1 MNDQQSGWPQPAP
14 YSQGADPSLLVGG
27 PYAVTMGNRGTPPL
41 PSQALVFTTDDGTVV
56 ELPRLPSAMG
66 SFKYR
71 YRYEVDSSDH
81 RSSWTEVLPSGTGG
95 YGFQASL
102 DATWTVTAPGQVV
115 RRNIRTVAAGDAA
128 VALAIRNLLWPHA
141 GLYPIDRLADFDTF
155 VRSSFCA
162 NCHSLPE
169 GLTVSALTV
178 GLSLDQEAI
187 DHLRALRQAAEKQRL
202 LQVEHQTDR
211 TRQQLEQ
218 VLQADRENAIRQAA
232 RGDGGILIHLIAQD
246 PGKLREIMLDLGQRQ
261 DVAAERKIKTLRDL
275 IEAKLI
281 QPAEAQQMW
290 QDMHRPAPLFGP
302 EPSAALPQAGPPA
315 QLMPGA
321 FSPSPAPSA
330 APSAPASPATGYPAA
345 PPPSAPQAQV
355 VAGVVLGPA
364 QNPAPPRPR
373 VRSFAQP
380 PPGTP
385 AAPAPTPTKAPAAPA
400 APAPHGPGARR
411 SANRGPATQT
421 PATQTPA
428 TQTPAIQGP
437 AAQGPATQAPPPT
450 TPPPNTPASA
460 PGSAAPPAQQGNTG
474 GGSSNVVGTTP
485 VGSNRRPRKDGK
497 RI

>member
-1 MNDQQSGWPQPAP
+1 MNDQQSGWPQRAP
-14 YSQGADPSLLVGG
+14 YSQGVDPSLLVGG
-27 PYAVTMGNRGTPPL
+27 PFAVTMGNRGTPPL

-71 YRYEVDSSDH
+71 YRYEVDTSDH
-81 RSSWTEVLPSGTGG
+81 RSSWMEVLPSGTGG
-95 YGFQASL
+95 YCFQASL
-102 DATWTVTAPGQVV
+102 DTTWTVTAPSEVV
-115 RRNIRTVAAGDAA
+115 RRNISTVADGDAT

-141 GLYPIDRLADFDTF
+141 GLYPIDRLADFDAF

-162 NCHSLPE
+162 GCHSLPE

-178 GLSLDQEAI
+178 GLSLDQEAT
-187 DHLRALRQAAEKQRL
+187 DHLRALRQAAERQRL

-232 RGDGGILIHLIAQD
+232 QGDGGILIHLIAQD

-290 QDMHRPAPLFGP
+290 QDMHSPAPLLGP
-302 EPSAALPQAGPPA
+302 EPSAALQQTAPPA

-321 FSPSPAPSA
+321 FSPSPMPSA
-330 APSAPASPATGYPAA
+330 APSLPYSPTSSATNYPAV
-345 PPPSAPQAQV
+345 PSPSVPQAQV
-355 VAGVVLGPA
+355 VAGVVLGPTL
-364 QNPAPPRPR
+364 NPVPPRPR
-373 VRSFAQP
+373 VRSFEQP

-385 AAPAPTPTKAPAAPA
+385 AAPAPAPRETPVAPAAD
-400 APAPHGPGARR
+400 APHGPA
-411 SANRGPATQT
+411 A
-421 PATQTPA
+421 
-428 TQTPAIQGP
+428 QTPAIRGP
-437 AAQGPATQAPPPT
+437 AAQGPAAQ
-450 TPPPNTPASA
+450 TPPPDTPASA
-460 PGSAAPPAQQGNTG
+460 PGPAAPLTQQADTG

-497 RI
+497 RT